1 MAHTKKE
8 LFTIAQAANACNVSR
23 STLLRMEEEGLLT
36 PALHEDGKYRY
47 YSTENI
53 MQAMQINAFHRM
65 GLTRRE
71 IRPVFETPAEIDEI
85 VTRLETMRDNLDS
98 AITELKKRTLQDSS
112 SVVELLNIPETL
124 CYTRI
129 YDVEGG
135 RYDLGQYLKETI
147 EEAIRAGCRLNW
159 DRRPFMRVNRP
170 DLAEGVFRPGIYRY
184 HICVPVLNQPKG
196 CEAIRAVQPRRI
208 LSVTWHGRV
217 TDLVDHTL
225 TLAADA
231 RARGLTP
238 TGWFHV
244 IQLILNRPSG
254 EHDPVSD
261 MLQLGCIVE

>member
-1 MAHTKKE
+1 
-8 LFTIAQAANACNVSR
+8 
-23 STLLRMEEEGLLT
+23 
-36 PALHEDGKYRY
+36 
-47 YSTENI
+47 
-53 MQAMQINAFHRM
+53 
-65 GLTRRE
+65 
-71 IRPVFETPAEIDEI
+71 
-85 VTRLETMRDNLDS
+85 
-98 AITELKKRTLQDSS
+98 
-112 SVVELLNIPETL
+112 
-124 CYTRI
+124 
-129 YDVEGG
+129 
-135 RYDLGQYLKETI
+135 
-147 EEAIRAGCRLNW
+147 
-159 DRRPFMRVNRP
+159 MRVNRP

-238 TGWFHV
+238 SGWFHV
-244 IQLILNRPSG
+244 IQLILDRPSG

>member
-1 MAHTKKE
+1 
-8 LFTIAQAANACNVSR
+8 
-23 STLLRMEEEGLLT
+23 
-36 PALHEDGKYRY
+36 
-47 YSTENI
+47 
-53 MQAMQINAFHRM
+53 
-65 GLTRRE
+65 
-71 IRPVFETPAEIDEI
+71 
-85 VTRLETMRDNLDS
+85 MRDNLDS

-112 SVVELLNIPETL
+112 SVVEQLNIPETL

-135 RYDLGQYLKETI
+135 RYDLGQYLRETI
-147 EEAIRAGCRLNW
+147 TEAVRAGCRLNW
-159 DRRPFMRVNRP
+159 GRRPFMRVNRP

-196 CEAIRAVQPRRI
+196 CEAIRAVQPRLI

-231 RARGLTP
+231 RARGLKP

>member
-85 VTRLETMRDNLDS
+85 VTRLE
-98 AITELKKRTLQDSS
+98 LKKRTLQDSS

-135 RYDLGQYLKETI
+135 RYDLGQYLRETI
-147 EEAIRAGCRLNW
+147 TEAVRAGCRLNW

-196 CEAIRAVQPRRI
+196 CEAIRAVQERRI

-217 TDLVDHTL
+217 TDLPDRTL

-231 RARGLTP
+231 RARGLSP

-261 MLQLGCIVE
+261 VLQLGCIVE